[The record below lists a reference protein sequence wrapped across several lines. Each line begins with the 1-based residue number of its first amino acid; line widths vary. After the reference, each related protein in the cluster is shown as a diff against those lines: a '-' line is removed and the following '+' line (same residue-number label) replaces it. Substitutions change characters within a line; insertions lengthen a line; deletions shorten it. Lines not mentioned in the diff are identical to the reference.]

1 MYHRATP
8 LCPKLTRGQNS
19 VLLGPWPL
27 WSSVE
32 LGLFPAQKV
41 PRSKLRPQVFVGQS
55 TESSHVSEDWVG
67 FLGQALP

>member
-8 LCPKLTRGQNS
+8 LCPKLSRGQNS

-27 WSSVE
+27 WSPVE

-41 PRSKLRPQVFVGQS
+41 PRSKLRPQVSLLAKAQNPLM
-55 TESSHVSEDWVG
+55 
-67 FLGQALP
+67 FLRTG